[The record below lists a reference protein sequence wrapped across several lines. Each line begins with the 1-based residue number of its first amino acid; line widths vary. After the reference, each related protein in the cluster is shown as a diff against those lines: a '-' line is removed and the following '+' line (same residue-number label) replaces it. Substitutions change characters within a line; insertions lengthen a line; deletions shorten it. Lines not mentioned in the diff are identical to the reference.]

1 MQTPLDFTQIHGPE
15 NILIA
20 TTGTVVGMAFGIS
33 KLNPGLKL
41 DMSTGCI
48 VGGRGIAGRG

>member
-20 TTGTVVGMAFGIS
+20 TVVGAAFGIS